1 MRRWVRG
8 RGGGCEHADL
18 FIDHPLSGVDSSK
31 VSPWRALAAGMAG
44 IEPATRALTCL
55 SPLTSK
61 PLVPLYQ
68 TGHPRSV
75 AIDRLLL
82 TKTQAG
88 ADPANFCKNR
98 DNCNLP
104 GDNCQVVSASEF
116 CSHTTVTY
124 QSLTSPARA
133 LGPVDIQEFNEPELA
148 LMVCMLTSRLVIHK
162 FNISLKRKKLLP
174 QRMMRMQELG
184 RDYKRFCSFWRVAR
198 AASESRESLR
208 FKGVSVASTRR
219 ARMDLAT
226 TRLPDRCLPSLA
238 PLCCPTKAN
247 LRRLLWQCSTRKK
260 RSTAI

>member
-1 MRRWVRG
+1 MPS
-8 RGGGCEHADL
+8 HACL
-18 FIDHPLSGVDSSK
+18 HRQASLSY
-31 VSPWRALAAGMAG
+31 
-44 IEPATRALTCL
+44 PATTRGIPGW
-55 SPLTSK
+55 SPLTNHSLQKLK
-61 PLVPLYQ
+61 PEQ
-68 TGHPRSV
+68 CRR
-75 AIDRLLL
+75 II
-82 TKTQAG
+82 
-88 ADPANFCKNR
+88 CKGRN
-98 DNCNLP
+98 NCNLP

-174 QRMMRMQELG
+174 QHMMRMQELG

-226 TRLPDRCLPSLA
+226 TRLPDRCLPSGNDTALPLFVVRQRQTCGGCYSSAQRGKAELA
-238 PLCCPTKAN
+238 
-247 LRRLLWQCSTRKK
+247 
-260 RSTAI
+260 I

>member
-1 MRRWVRG
+1 MEKYSQSWDG
-8 RGGGCEHADL
+8 RSRTCYE
-18 FIDHPLSGVDSSK
+18 SSH
-31 VSPWRALAAGMAG
+31 V
-44 IEPATRALTCL
+44 CL
-55 SPLTSK
+55 SPSTSK
-61 PLVPLYQ
+61 PLVRLNQ

-75 AIDRLLL
+75 SIDRLLL

-88 ADPANFCKNR
+88 AVPANLCKDRN
-98 DNCNLP
+98 NCNLP

-184 RDYKRFCSFWRVAR
+184 RDYKRFCSSWPVAKARVNL
-198 AASESRESLR
+198 ASLTC
-208 FKGVSVASTRR
+208 FKEVSVAGARCAMKTRSMR
-219 ARMDLAT
+219 LLDH
-226 TRLPDRCLPSLA
+226 RLPLDVRQGVACGGCYSSA
-238 PLCCPTKAN
+238 
-247 LRRLLWQCSTRKK
+247 LREKSGAF
-260 RSTAI
+260 AIWRR